1 MMHHP
6 PSTPPSPP
14 CDRLPSHHQGGPS
27 SLAAI
32 LEGGKGGGENR
43 LRRGERCVRTVKT
56 GGSFWEAR
64 LRSLELWISGPE
76 GRSLQLN

>member
-1 MMHHP
+1 M
-6 PSTPPSPP
+6 
-14 CDRLPSHHQGGPS
+14 
-27 SLAAI
+27 AAI
-32 LEGGKGGGENR
+32 LEAGKGGGENR